1 MIDEKGRL
9 KIIDRIKNLLKL
21 AQGEYVALEKVEG
34 VYALNPLV
42 AQIFVH
48 GDSLESHLIGIVVPD
63 PVTFARMCFFC
74 LVHRLS
80 NPSFLFFS
88 FWMSISQNRRTYSFF
103 FLFHSLCE

>member
-63 PVTFARMCFFC
+63 PVTFARMCFF
-74 LVHRLS
+74 LS
-80 NPSFLFFS
+80 GPSSLEP
-88 FWMSISQNRRTYSFF
+88 ILSFF
-103 FLFHSLCE
+103 FFLDVNITEQAYLLILFLVP